1 MIKLIPY
8 KYRRKLSNWLL
19 GVDSTLVDSTLTE
32 HKIVH
37 YHPKSEEIISQHQY
51 DVREMKYHKEELHKQ
66 ITRKMVASLV
76 HELIKSKM
84 VTLHQVTEM
93 GPTGEIGKIIAR
105 IRVIK
110 IEE

>member
-19 GVDSTLVDSTLTE
+19 GVDSTLTE

-37 YHPKSEEIISQHQY
+37 YHPKSEEIVTQHQY

-66 ITRKMVASLV
+66 ITRKIVTELV
-76 HELIKSKM
+76 HEIIKNKM
-84 VTLHQVTEM
+84 VRVEEITEM
-93 GPTGEIGKIIAR
+93 TPRGEIGKIIAR